1 MGLSRS
7 LVTGDGPN
15 FATAS
20 VSLQKMLVMIREI
33 KRAARRVM
41 SWLFEDWLTLK
52 GWQERTLQSPFNDLD
67 LTDAVGFKRLLIELY
82 VRKLISRSSLQMRM
96 DLDPEIEAGNRKTE
110 NEKLDLLDEK
120 QVKPIVDMVN
130 AGILTVEAA
139 QAMLGIEPG
148 RSTDAP
154 RVVWGVRAALSA
166 S

>member
-1 MGLSRS
+1 
-7 LVTGDGPN
+7 
-15 FATAS
+15 
-20 VSLQKMLVMIREI
+20 
-33 KRAARRVM
+33 
-41 SWLFEDWLTLK
+41 
-52 GWQERTLQSPFNDLD
+52 
-67 LTDAVGFKRLLIELY
+67 
-82 VRKLISRSSLQMRM
+82 MRM

-120 QVKPIVDMVN
+120 QVKPIVDMMN